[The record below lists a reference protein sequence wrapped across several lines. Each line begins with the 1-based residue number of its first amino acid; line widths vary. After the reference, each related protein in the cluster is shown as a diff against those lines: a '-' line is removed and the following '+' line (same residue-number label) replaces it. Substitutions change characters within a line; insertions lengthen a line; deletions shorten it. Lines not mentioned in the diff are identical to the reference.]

1 MVHSL
6 SLDLRADSDVPLH
19 RQIYQQ
25 IRQAILTGRVRSQQK
40 LPASRQL
47 AQSLGVSRSTVV
59 QSYDQLISEGYIKP
73 RRGAGTFVCAVIPDD
88 LLAVSG
94 DDTAKKGAFEA
105 TYKASNANRNAIPS
119 LSAFAQRLNQV
130 ATPPQAAQTTV
141 SFRYWRPD
149 LSIFPVQQWQRLVTA
164 RSMSS
169 TDWMTYGDEPMG
181 YGPLRNAIAAYI
193 SQTRAVRCVPDQI
206 LITQG
211 TQQAIGLIAQVLLT
225 PGDTVALEEPGYL
238 SAQKIFA
245 SYGASLQP
253 IPVDQEGLSIDAL
266 ASLSEHS
273 ARPPKLVYVTPSH
286 QFPTGALMPLSRR
299 LALLQWAQ
307 ENNALIIEDDY
318 DSEFRYSGRPIPALQ
333 GFDEANR
340 VLYIGTF
347 SKIMFP
353 GLRLG
358 YLVLPPELVSVFTRA
373 KWLCDRQC
381 SLINQAALTDFIQL
395 GHLARHIRKMRTV
408 YAQRR
413 ETLMQTL
420 QTATNAFGSTEFF
433 GDAAGLH
440 LMAQLPPA
448 KTNLS
453 SQVLVARA
461 QTQGVSLFSTR
472 RYYLEP
478 PTVDEGKFIF
488 GFGGLS
494 EKVIKETTARLRL
507 LLKK

>member
-1 MVHSL
+1 M
-6 SLDLRADSDVPLH
+6 H

-40 LPASRQL
+40 LPASRHL

-59 QSYDQLISEGYIKP
+59 QSYDQLISEGYIKT

-88 LLAVSG
+88 LLAVSNG
-94 DDTAKKGAFEA
+94 DDATKKGATEA
-105 TYKASNANRNAIPS
+105 TRKLSNAGQNGIPS

-130 ATPPQAAQTTV
+130 ATPPQATQTTV

-149 LSIFPVQQWQRLVTA
+149 LSLFPVQQWQRLVTA
-164 RSMSS
+164 RSVASI
-169 TDWMTYGDEPMG
+169 DWMTYGNEPMG

-193 SQTRAVRCVPDQI
+193 SQTRAVRCAPDQI

-245 SYGASLQP
+245 SYGAALQP
-253 IPVDQEGLSIDAL
+253 IPVDQDGLSVNAL
-266 ASLSEHS
+266 VSLSKQ
-273 ARPPKLVYVTPSH
+273 AFCLPKLVYVTPSH
-286 QFPTGALMPLSRR
+286 QFPTGVLMPLSRR

-307 ENNALIIEDDY
+307 KNNALIVEDDY

-333 GFDEANR
+333 GFDAANR

-353 GLRLG
+353 GLQIG

-381 SLINQAALTDFIQL
+381 SLIHQAALTDFIQL

-413 ETLMQTL
+413 ETLVQTL
-420 QTATNAFGSTEFF
+420 QAATDALGTTKFS

-440 LMAQLPPA
+440 LMAQLPIA
-448 KTNLS
+448 QAALS
-453 SQVLVARA
+453 SQELVVRA
-461 QTQGVSLFSTR
+461 QTQGMGLFSTR
-472 RYYLEP
+472 RYYIQP
-478 PTVDEGKFIF
+478 PPVDEGRFIF
-488 GFGGLS
+488 GFGELP
-494 EKVIKETTARLRL
+494 EKVIEGAIAQLKP